1 MGCGV
6 LVSHEFRAGSDLN
19 LSCPRGEG
27 QEHAWGA
34 GCWCSVRVLPFH
46 ILFVV
51 LHHFSLL
58 QPLPRSRRVDLTT
71 MWRRDQD
78 VIMWL
83 AQTWSAKD
91 WMYLDNAVSCR

>member
-1 MGCGV
+1 V
-6 LVSHEFRAGSDLN
+6 R
-19 LSCPRGEG
+19 
-27 QEHAWGA
+27 GA
-34 GCWCSVRVLPFH
+34 GVSVRVLTFH

-51 LHHFSLL
+51 LHFSLL